1 MKNGIKQTLAL
12 VLTAGVLAGL
22 TGCSQ
27 ESKRKRHVERG
38 ESYFQKN
45 DFQKAEIEFLGAAK
59 LSPTAD
65 PLVVRRLGTIYHAQG
80 RTFEAYQV
88 LTKAKGLNDDDLEM
102 RFLLGTVMVSLQR
115 FGPAREEALF
125 ILGKKPDHL
134 GAAMLLADTAHTPE
148 TAATAREKLR
158 SLIEGGAKTWAAHAA
173 LAGLHLRETNVAAAD
188 VEVQAAAKLN
198 AQAPEVQVLQG
209 RIAAARNQGGASEAF
224 LRSAMEGAP
233 AHSPAKLQLAIS
245 KMQAGDNAAA
255 KKLLDDLLKA
265 TPDDT
270 PTWVLR
276 GKIALAE
283 NDFAECERIAQS
295 VLTWNPR
302 SYDIRL
308 LRARAFVLQGETA
321 RAVTELTQLDGLYP
335 KSPEVKYETAV
346 AHVQGGAPAEALNS
360 LDDALQW
367 NPAYVPAILLRAE
380 LKMRAGGLGETITA
394 MLAFLK
400 AYPTNVQG
408 KMILAS
414 AYSAM
419 GQLDQAF
426 SLYTELGQQ
435 FPKQPE
441 FPAYL
446 GFIHSRQ
453 GRPAEARKMYEEALR
468 LSPYYLPASEELLD
482 LDVDEKKF
490 DVAQERVNALLVLHT
505 NAPGAMMLAAK
516 VALAKGDTNNA
527 TRLLKE
533 VAQRTPEAS
542 GLYVLLAQL
551 ESSSGD
557 NQSAI
562 AQFKEAVQRNP
573 DDVTSQLQLGMAYDA
588 EGDYANA
595 RNQYETV
602 VKLNPRVAIAWNN
615 LAYLLAERLNELEPA
630 AAAAGKARELQPS
643 DPDTADTLGWI
654 HFRKGEYPQAL
665 NFLREAAGRKPNVA
679 EIVYHLART
688 EYVMGQED
696 AARASFQK
704 VIALKGAPA
713 LVKDSEQRLAVL
725 SSAPGADAVAKLE
738 AAVQADVNDYLATF
752 RLGQAHEAAGSFA
765 KAAAAFEAAA
775 KLNPTVAAPLA
786 RGAVLH
792 GDKLNNAAKGW
803 ELAKAAR
810 KIAPNDPAVAGVLGR
825 LSYRNGDFASAAGL
839 LQENLR
845 SSAPDWELH
854 YDLGVAQYAVGQFDQ
869 ARGAVAE
876 YLTRGTVAR
885 APEARDLQIL
895 IDFAEGQGSA
905 EAAQKAASARLA
917 REPNDLPGLMTMALA
932 TEKSG
937 KPQDAVAGYEKVLAL
952 NKSFAPAQRQLA
964 VIYASTPGQE
974 DKAIALATKA
984 RQDFPKDAALAKAL
998 GQAAFRKGDYRL
1010 ASSALAQAT
1019 SQNPSDAEAFYLL
1032 GASYE
1037 KSQRLPQAKE
1047 AFNAAVTAAPASP
1060 HAAQAQEALQRLK

>member
-1 MKNGIKQTLAL
+1 MKNRIKQTLAL
-12 VLTAGVLAGL
+12 VLTAGLLAGL

-45 DFQKAEIEFLGAAK
+45 DFAKAEIEFLGAAK

-65 PLVVRRLGTIYHAQG
+65 PVVVRRLGMIYHAQG

-88 LTKAKGLNDDDLEM
+88 LTRAKELMPDDLEM
-102 RFLLGTVMVSLQR
+102 RYLLGTVMVPLHRLQ
-115 FGPAREEALF
+115 PAREEALF
-125 ILGKKPDHL
+125 ILGQKPDHA
-134 GAAMLLADTAHTPE
+134 GATLLLADTAFSPE
-148 TAATAREKLR
+148 TAATAREKLQ
-158 SLIEGGAKTWAAHAA
+158 SLKQSGVETWASHAA
-173 LAGLHLRETNVAAAD
+173 LASLLLRENKLAEADAA
-188 VEVQAAAKLN
+188 VQAAVKLN
-198 AQAPEVQVLQG
+198 GQAPEVKVLQG
-209 RIAAARNQGGASEAF
+209 LVAGLQKHNPESEAF
-224 LRSAMEGAP
+224 LRSAMESAP

-255 KKLLDDLLKA
+255 KKILEEILKA

-283 NDFAECERIAQS
+283 NDFTECERIAQT
-295 VLTWNPR
+295 VLSWHPR

-308 LRARAFVLQGETA
+308 MRARAFVLQGETA
-321 RAVTELTQLDGLYP
+321 KGLTELKQLDDLYP
-335 KSPEVKYETAV
+335 KSPELKYETAV
-346 AHVQGGAPAEALNS
+346 AHLQGGAAVEAMQNLDEALQ
-360 LDDALQW
+360 L
-367 NPAYVPAILLRAE
+367 NPGYTSAILLRAE
-380 LKMRAGGLGETITA
+380 LKMRSGGLGEAITS

-400 AYPTNVQG
+400 AYPTNAQA
-408 KMILAS
+408 KMVLAN

-441 FPAYL
+441 FPAYR

-453 GRPAEARKMYEEALR
+453 GRPTEARKMYEEALR

-490 DVAQERVNALLVLHT
+490 DAAQERVNALLVLHT

-533 VAQRTPEAS
+533 VAQRAPESS
-542 GLYVLLAQL
+542 GLHVLLAQL

-557 NQSAI
+557 NKSAI
-562 AQFKEAVQRNP
+562 AQFKQAIQINP
-573 DDVTSQLQLGMAYDA
+573 ADVTSQLQLGMAYDA
-588 EGDYANA
+588 EGDYVNA
-595 RNQYETV
+595 RKHYETV

-643 DPDTADTLGWI
+643 DADTADTLGWI
-654 HFRKGEYPQAL
+654 HFRKGEFPQAL

-688 EYVMGQED
+688 EYVMGLAD
-696 AARASFQK
+696 AARVSFQK

-725 SSAPGADAVAKLE
+725 SAVPGADAVAKLE
-738 AAVQADVNDYLATF
+738 AAVQADAKDYLAAF

-765 KAAAAFEAAA
+765 KAVSAYDAAA

-786 RGAVLH
+786 KAAVLQA
-792 GDKLNNAAKGW
+792 DKLNSLPRGL

-810 KIAPNDPAVAGVLGR
+810 RIAPNDPAVAGVLGR
-825 LSYRNGDFASAAGL
+825 LSYRSGDFSSAAAL
-839 LQENLR
+839 LQENIR
-845 SSAPDWELH
+845 STTPEVELLL
-854 YDLGVAQYAVGQFDQ
+854 DLAVAQYGLGQFEAARETTADYLGRGTL
-869 ARGAVAE
+869 ARGA
-876 YLTRGTVAR
+876 
-885 APEARDLQIL
+885 EARDLQTL
-895 IDFAEGQGSA
+895 LDFAEGKDNA
-905 EAAQKAASARLA
+905 EAAQKAASTRLA
-917 REPNDLPGLMTMALA
+917 HDVNDLPGLMTTALA
-932 TEKSG
+932 TDKSG
-937 KPQDAVAGYEKVLAL
+937 KPQDAVAGYKKVLSL
-952 NKSFAPAQRQLA
+952 NKSFALAQRQLA
-964 VIYASTPGQE
+964 IIYAGATGQE
-974 DKAIALATKA
+974 DKAIELATRA
-984 RQDFPKDAALAKAL
+984 RQVFSKDAALARAL
-998 GQAAFRKGDYRL
+998 GQAAYRKGDFRL
-1010 ASSALAQAT
+1010 AVTALTQAT
-1019 SQNPSDAEAFYLL
+1019 AQNPADAEAFYLL
-1032 GASYE
+1032 GLSHE
-1037 KSQRLPQAKE
+1037 KSQRVSNARE
-1047 AFNAAVTAAPASP
+1047 AFQAAVTAAPNSTFAK
-1060 HAAQAQEALQRLK
+1060 QAREALQRLK

>member
-1 MKNGIKQTLAL
+1 MKIGIKKTVAL
-12 VLTAGVLAGL
+12 VLAAGVLAGL

-38 ESYFQKN
+38 EGYFQKN

-88 LTKAKGLNDDDLEM
+88 LTRAKELVPDDLEM
-102 RFLLGTVMVSLQR
+102 RYLLGTVMVSLQR
-115 FGPAREEALF
+115 MQPAREEALF
-125 ILGKKPDHL
+125 ILGKKPDHAGVTL
-134 GAAMLLADTAHTPE
+134 LLADTASSPE
-148 TAATAREKLR
+148 TAATAQEKLQALKQ
-158 SLIEGGAKTWAAHAA
+158 SGVETWAAHAA
-173 LAGLHLRETNVAAAD
+173 RASLLLRENKLAEADAA
-188 VEVQAAAKLN
+188 VQAAVKLN
-198 AQAPEVQVLQG
+198 AQAPEVKVLQG
-209 RIAAARNQGGASEAF
+209 RVAAAQNHGPESEAF
-224 LRSAMEGAP
+224 LRSAMENSP

-245 KMQAGDNAAA
+245 KMQAGENAAA
-255 KKLLDDLLKA
+255 KKILDEILKA
-265 TPDDT
+265 SPDDT
-270 PTWVLR
+270 PTWILR

-295 VLTWNPR
+295 VLSWNPR

-308 LRARAFVLQGETA
+308 LRARAFVLQ
-321 RAVTELTQLDGLYP
+321 RELVKGLAELKLLEDLYP
-335 KSPEVKYETAV
+335 KSPELKYETAV
-346 AHVQGGAPAEALNS
+346 VHVQTGAAAEAMKS
-360 LDDALQW
+360 LDDALQL
-367 NPAYVPAILLRAE
+367 NSGYVPAILLRAE
-380 LKMRAGGLGETITA
+380 LKMRSGGLGEAITS

-400 AYPTNVQG
+400 AYPTNAQG
-408 KMILAS
+408 KMILAN
-414 AYSAM
+414 AYTAM
-419 GQLDQAF
+419 GQMDQAF

-468 LSPYYLPASEELLD
+468 LSPYYLSASEELLD

-516 VALAKGDTNNA
+516 VALAKGDKTNA

-557 NQSAI
+557 NKSAI
-562 AQFKEAVQRNP
+562 AQFQQAIQRNP

-595 RNQYETV
+595 RKHYETV
-602 VKLNPRVAIAWNN
+602 VKLNPRVAMAWNN

-654 HFRKGEYPQAL
+654 HFRKGEFPQAL
-665 NFLREAAGRKPNVA
+665 NLLREAAGRKPNVA

-704 VIALKGAPA
+704 VIALKGTPA

-725 SSAPGADAVAKLE
+725 SSLPGADAVAKLE
-738 AAVQADVNDYLATF
+738 AVVQADAKDYLAAF

-765 KAAAAFEAAA
+765 QAAASFEAAA

-786 RGAVLH
+786 KAAALY
-792 GDKLNNAAKGW
+792 GDKLNNLAKGL

-825 LSYRNGDFASAAGL
+825 LSYRGGDFSSAAAL
-839 LQENLR
+839 LQENIR
-845 SSAPDWELH
+845 SSAPEAELLH
-854 YDLGVAQYAVGQFDQ
+854 DLAVAQYCLGQFEA
-869 ARGAVAE
+869 ARGTAAD
-876 YLTRGTVAR
+876 YLGRGAAAR
-885 APEARDLQIL
+885 AAEAQDLQAL
-895 IDFAEGQGSA
+895 LDFAEGKDNT

-917 REPNDLPGLMTMALA
+917 RDANDLPGLMTTALA
-932 TEKSG
+932 KEKSG
-937 KPQDAVAGYEKVLAL
+937 HPQDAVAGYEKVLAR
-952 NKSFAPAQRQLA
+952 NKSFVLAQRQLA
-964 VIYASTPGQE
+964 MIYAGTAGQE
-974 DKAIALATKA
+974 DRAIELATKA
-984 RQDFPKDAALAKAL
+984 RQVFSQDAALAKAL
-998 GQAAFRKGDYRL
+998 GQAAYRKGDFRL
-1010 ASSALAQAT
+1010 AATALTQAT
-1019 SQNPSDAEAFYLL
+1019 AQNPTDAEAFYLL
-1032 GASYE
+1032 GLSHE
-1037 KSQRLPQAKE
+1037 KSQRLSNARE
-1047 AFNAAVTAAPASP
+1047 AFKSAETAAPNSSFAT
-1060 HAAQAQEALQRLK
+1060 QARAALQRLK